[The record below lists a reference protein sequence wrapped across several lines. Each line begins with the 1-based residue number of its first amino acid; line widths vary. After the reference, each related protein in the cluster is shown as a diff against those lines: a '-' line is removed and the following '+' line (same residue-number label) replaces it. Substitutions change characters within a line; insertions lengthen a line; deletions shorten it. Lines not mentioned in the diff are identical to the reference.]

1 MEELISYLLQ
11 FGHFN
16 QKQIDLVKAKAEEGF
31 LPKGEC
37 FSEAGK
43 IARHIAFVQEGVLMI
58 CYYNNKG
65 EEIVHHFVNENH
77 FVVDLESFNHKIS
90 SMIYIRAVT
99 DCKLV
104 SFTFESFKVLSE
116 IIMDWDKIINKIT
129 LKTLLDKVNVEQPKL
144 HTDAKTRYLDFLKN
158 FPNLANR
165 IPLVHIASYL
175 GVTATS
181 LSRIR
186 KNIR

>member
-16 QKQIDLVKAKAEEGF
+16 QKQIDLVKAKAQERF
-31 LPKGEC
+31 LPKGEH

-43 IARHIAFVQEGVLMI
+43 IARHIAFIQEGVLMI

-65 EEIVHHFVNENH
+65 EEIVHHFVDENH

-104 SFTFESFKVLSE
+104 SFTFESFKELSE

-129 LKTLLDKVNVEQPKL
+129 IKTLLDKVNVEQPKL
-144 HTDAKTRYLDFLKN
+144 NTDAKTRYLDFLKN
-158 FPNLANR
+158 FPDLANR